1 MQYFMYKLFSIEIV
15 KYLKYTNR
23 ASCINKM
30 TLGVPH
36 FQPENNLTTLSYNT
50 LINMVLCYIFMHI
63 RYQSIIKTGR

>member
-1 MQYFMYKLFSIEIV
+1 MQYFMYKIFSIEIV

-50 LINMVLCYIFMHI
+50 LFIWCSAIYSYIYDI
-63 RYQSIIKTGR
+63 SLS